1 MNFILFV
8 SLILS
13 VSGSNSSV
21 DGNFSAL
28 TCILPDKRLSLNH
41 ETMEDLVMVFG
52 NNHLPNQSE
61 RGKTFKQIHQ
71 LYILKK
77 KARTVR

>member
-1 MNFILFV
+1 MIITYKRDRFENF
-8 SLILS
+8 
-13 VSGSNSSV
+13 

-28 TCILPDKRLSLNH
+28 TCILSDKRLSLNH